1 MANAI
6 FFEDLNKD
14 RQRQLVKDEIESTL
28 QESLFSH
35 VTIYIEK
42 DPYGYDPDPKKQTL
56 EQHIHARVIR
66 TDDKERK
73 VRQWLMVWNCFDH
86 EFNTI
91 MEESTEDMSFKEHLT
106 LRGIIVCYPP
116 ITELKEGM
124 DASIM
129 LSVETE
135 QNRFGVKLEVAV
147 PENISEKDKYE
158 LARKF
163 MGQAAFQMMSIDRR
177 YKNGCNID
185 DAVKE
190 IGKRM
195 PDIVQ
200 AISERKEYKYIVK
213 PE

>member
-28 QESLFSH
+28 QESLFAP

-42 DPYGYDPDPKKQTL
+42 DTYVYDPDPKKQTL
-56 EQHIHARVIR
+56 EQHIHARAIR
-66 TDDKERK
+66 ADDKERK

-91 MEESTEDMSFKEHLT
+91 MEESTEEMSFKEQLT
-106 LRGIIVCYPP
+106 LRGIIVGYPP
-116 ITELKEGM
+116 ITEIKEGM
-124 DASIM
+124 DTSIM

-163 MGQAAFQMMSIDRR
+163 MGKAAFHMMSIDRR
-177 YKNGCNID
+177 YKNGC
-185 DAVKE
+185 AVNDVVKAVGE
-190 IGKRM
+190 HM
-195 PDIVQ
+195 PEIVQ
-200 AISERKEYKYIVK
+200 AISERKDYKYIVK
-213 PE
+213 PD